1 MRRDLTNQEL
11 LDRYIH
17 AVSLMLMLPPG
28 KVEDIAAEV
37 RSNLESQM
45 DDRAMTLGRELRPE
59 EVSAMLKQYGHPA
72 KVAQQYR
79 EQPGRVLIG
88 PTLFPFYWF
97 TLRAILAV
105 WVTIR
110 VIVAVFALQGTSPT
124 GTILL
129 ALGRDV
135 LLAALIIPSGVTL
148 LFAVW
153 EYLEIKFPYS
163 ERWKP
168 EALAPVPPPGPQPPK
183 PRPMVQIIGGIAW
196 LMFLA
201 LALYSPWFF
210 WVWGARG
217 VFSPSDALYALRFPL
232 WLLAFVGLFQSW
244 LAYTRFAARA
254 WRRVLRIAVVT
265 AGVALAVFLLTTG
278 DLLIAGPKW
287 QPTQARSLATLNQ
300 MIAGVLV
307 LACILA
313 GLAFLRAFT
322 GILRRSSSHSRTA
335 HLAS

>member
-1 MRRDLTNQEL
+1 
-11 LDRYIH
+11 
-17 AVSLMLMLPPG
+17 
-28 KVEDIAAEV
+28 
-37 RSNLESQM
+37 M

-59 EVSAMLKQYGHPA
+59 DVSAMLKQYGHPA

-88 PTLFPFYWF
+88 PIWFPFYWF

-124 GTILL
+124 DTILL

-135 LLAALIIPSGVTL
+135 LLAAVIIPSGVTL
-148 LFAVW
+148 LFAAW
-153 EYLEIKFPYS
+153 EYLEIRFCYS

-168 EALAPVPPPGPQPPK
+168 EALAPVPPPGPPPPK
-183 PRPMVQIIGGIAW
+183 PMVHIIGGIAW

-201 LALYSPWFF
+201 LALSSPWFF
-210 WVWGARG
+210 WVWGAGG

-232 WLLAFVGLFQSW
+232 WLLAFVGVLQSW
-244 LAYTRFAARA
+244 LAYTRFGARK
-254 WRRVLRIAVVT
+254 WRRVLSLGVVT

-287 QPTQARSLATLNQ
+287 QPAQAKALATLNQ

-307 LACILA
+307 LACVLA
-313 GLAFLRAFT
+313 GLAFLSAFIR
-322 GILRRSSSHSRTA
+322 ILRRSSSHSRTA